1 MSVWYAIPSI
11 RPGGGTIPLWR
22 AAGYNVAVLRQGEP
36 IECEVQIPTGE
47 YKGWAP
53 SVNILAKWVIEH
65 DPSAEWIVS
74 GGDDYEPD
82 MEHSPEEIAERCRL
96 WFLGKAGGAG
106 MITKRD
112 IWDAT
117 DRYHAAETFGVM
129 QPTGD
134 RWGDD
139 HQSRLM
145 YGEHRGAYID
155 RIAGSPWMGREWC
168 KRAYQGNGPMWGGY
182 KHMYAD
188 EDLKEVAEK
197 FGVYWARRDLIQL
210 HRHWG
215 RKPAAEFATMLD
227 CPDFMQPYNTPQ
239 HWHESKKLF
248 DERKAAGW
256 PGSEPL

>member
-1 MSVWYAIPSI
+1 MSVWFCIPSI
-11 RPGGGTIPLWR
+11 RPNGGTIPTWR
-22 AAGYNVAVLRQGEP
+22 ERGYNVAVLRQGEP
-36 IECEVQIPTGE
+36 IECELQIPTGE
-47 YKGWAP
+47 YKGWAA

-65 DPSAEWIVS
+65 DSSAEWIVS

-82 MEHSPEEIAERCRL
+82 MAVGPNIISVQCTKYFGLFGDPKISQPERMTL
-96 WFLGKAGGAG
+96 
-106 MITKRD
+106 
-112 IWDAT
+112 
-117 DRYHAAETFGVM
+117 GVM

-134 RWGDD
+134 RWGDSPAARA
-139 HQSRLM
+139 Q
-145 YGEHRGAYID
+145 YGENRGAYID

-168 KRAYQGNGPMWGGY
+168 KRAYQGQGPMFGGY

-188 EDLKEVAEK
+188 EELKEVAEK
-197 FGVYWARRDLIQL
+197 LGVYWARRDLGQL

-215 RKPAAEFATMLD
+215 RKPDGEFASLTD

-248 DERKAAGW
+248 ENRKAAGW